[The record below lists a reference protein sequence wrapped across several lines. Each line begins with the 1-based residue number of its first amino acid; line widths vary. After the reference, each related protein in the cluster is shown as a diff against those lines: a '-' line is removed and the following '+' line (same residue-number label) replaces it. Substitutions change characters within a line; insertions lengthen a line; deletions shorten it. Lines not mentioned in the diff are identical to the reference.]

1 MRTSSKSRR
10 MLDALGVP
18 TSLALLNLG
27 FFMAVGALVAQPLG
41 NQAVATA
48 VAAAATSAVLGS
60 AIVAFMARTPFQ
72 FTSPSS
78 SVAVLYAALAA
89 ELARQPGATFGSIWA
104 SLSLTVVLMGVLLL
118 LSARFRLA
126 DVVRFLPAPVS
137 AGFISGIGLLVAWS
151 QVGPLLGISGR
162 LQGLSVEALW
172 ALVKPGALLVG
183 CAAALV
189 VFLYQRRSLPGPGNV
204 VAVLVGMVVHQLV
217 SLAGVDVGPTL
228 GSIHPVVTQVA
239 TATAFLST
247 PLDTV
252 QGSLRIVLPYVA
264 FLVLQ
269 ALMNAAVV
277 TSAATAITAQAVN
290 VHRTVRAQGF
300 ANIVC
305 GALGALP
312 VCTNTTITL
321 AAARQRSRWQD
332 VAASG
337 LVVFVIV
344 FLVGDGLVHVPI
356 AALAGTL
363 VMSGLGLVD
372 GWVRRL
378 ARNAVRSRGR
388 NRLVMANFGVVTAV
402 VASFLLGSVPL
413 ALFIG
418 SVLATVLLA
427 FNLSRATRTTVED
440 ASRLASMRVWPPE
453 HAAWLARHRNSI
465 TIVRPRGGL
474 FFGTAEQLGRAMASV
489 KATQT
494 HCIVDMGK
502 LTTLDASG
510 CQLLSACA
518 LRLHSQGIRTLMT
531 GFEADSPEGRTL
543 VTLGLDHPGAE
554 GWFSDMDRALE
565 NAEADL
571 LRRTGLLVDGADV
584 LACTPLMNGLDAAQI
599 ARLSALFASREVDT
613 GRLFAAGDPAR
624 SMFLVERGRVEISV
638 HNTQANKTTRLASF
652 GPGSIF
658 GEISLLTPGVRTAA
672 AHCIAPSVLLE
683 LTREALDCL
692 ELEDPRLHA
701 QLLRNLGVHLASRL
715 VIATAIIQAQQ

>member
-162 LQGLSVEALW
+162 LHGLSVEALW

-189 VFLYQRRSLPGPGNV
+189 VFLYQRRSLPGAGNV
-204 VAVLVGMVVHQLV
+204 VAVLVGMVVHRLV

-453 HAAWLARHRNSI
+453 HAAWLAGHRSSI

-518 LRLHSQGIRTLMT
+518 LRLHSQGILTLMA

-554 GWFSDMDRALE
+554 GWFPDMDRALE

-571 LRRTGLLVDGADV
+571 LRRAGLLVDGTDV

-599 ARLSALFASREVDT
+599 ARLSALFASREVGT

-683 LTREALDCL
+683 LTREALDSL

-701 QLLRNLGVHLASRL
+701 QLLRNLGVPLASRL

>member
-104 SLSLTVVLMGVLLL
+104 WLSLTVVLMGVLLL

-453 HAAWLARHRNSI
+453 HAAWLAGHRNSI

-518 LRLHSQGIRTLMT
+518 LRLHSQGIRTLMA

-554 GWFSDMDRALE
+554 GWFPDMDRALE

-571 LRRTGLLVDGADV
+571 LRRAGLLVDGADV

-599 ARLSALFASREVDT
+599 ARLSALFVSREVDT

-683 LTREALDCL
+683 LTREALDSL